1 MRLSPLTTPLRGRRG
16 QRGLGVL
23 DGMIGLVIFSF
34 GLLAMTRYQARMVA
48 ATTEAQGRLTALQ
61 MSDELISNVL
71 VDSGNAACYTLPQS
85 GVCGSSQAV
94 TRTTDWKN
102 RTTAALPG
110 TVTTSSVLAVNGQL
124 TVVIGWTGKESSEAR
139 RLEATTDVR

>member
-1 MRLSPLTTPLRGRRG
+1 MQLNHAPSPQRAHRR
-16 QRGLGVL
+16 QRGLGLL
-23 DGMIGLVIFSF
+23 DGIIGLVIFSF

-48 ATTEAQGRLTALQ
+48 STTEAQGRLAAVL

-71 VDSGNAACYTLPQS
+71 VDSGNAACYTLPQA
-85 GVCGSSQAV
+85 GTCASSAALS
-94 TRTTDWKN
+94 RTTDWHT

-110 TVTTSSVLAVNGQL
+110 AVTTSSVLAANGRL
-124 TVVIGWTGKESSEAR
+124 TVVIGWTGKESNTAR